1 MSYDYSQYSGDQ
13 IRYLTDKHIQFV
25 KPGVFV
31 THSKWDE
38 KANSHTT
45 QLSTFSHNVIAD
57 TRLIQHYGFASTPL
71 AGATSIT
78 LGVMGSN
85 TNNAIVGTHDDRYTP
100 RDLKPGEV
108 VLFDYQGQ
116 SIELRQDQTI
126 NISSMKNATINID
139 GKNQITITDGQI
151 HITGNAVI
159 GQDVTINGSL
169 HVKGNIT
176 SDSDVTASGI
186 SLKNHKHT
194 SGAQGSPTSPPN

>member
-13 IRYLTDKHIQFV
+13 IRYLIDKHIQLV
-25 KPGVFV
+25 KPGVFL
-31 THSKWDE
+31 THTKWDE

-78 LGVMGSN
+78 LGIMGSN

-108 VLFDYQGQ
+108 SVHDYQGQ
-116 SIELRQDQTI
+116 SIELKQDQTI
-126 NISSMKNATINID
+126 NVNGQGNINISTPNSINFTT
-139 GKNQITITDGQI
+139 GGNKTASLRGGSFYVENIIPKNGWSGTFSTPTGQTVRVDAGIITD
-151 HITGNAVI
+151 V
-159 GQDVTINGSL
+159 S
-169 HVKGNIT
+169 
-176 SDSDVTASGI
+176 
-186 SLKNHKHT
+186 
-194 SGAQGSPTSPPN
+194 